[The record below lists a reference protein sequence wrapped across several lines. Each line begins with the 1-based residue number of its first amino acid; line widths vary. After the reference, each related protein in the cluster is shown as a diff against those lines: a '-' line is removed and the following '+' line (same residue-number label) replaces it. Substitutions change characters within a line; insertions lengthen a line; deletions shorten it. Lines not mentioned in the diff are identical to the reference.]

1 MRQIPCAFAR
11 VRIPLLR
18 AIAVVAAVVSGV
30 AVQAQPLPAGYPTK
44 PVRFVV
50 PYAAGGLPDTVA
62 RIVAQRLG
70 DRLGQSV
77 IIDNRPGANGGVAAA
92 ALAAAPADG
101 YTFLVT
107 DGSMFSIN
115 PLTYSKLTY
124 DAQRDFVAVAMIA
137 RAPLFL
143 ATHPKMP
150 VTSFRE
156 FVDYVKA
163 RPGQLNYGSSGIGS
177 THHLT
182 MEAMKAA
189 LGLDIKHIPFKGT
202 GQSVPALIGGQV
214 EMLFSAYPSLSGF
227 VKDNR
232 VRILASNA
240 AQRSP
245 QAPDVPTIAETI
257 PGFDFAV
264 IIGILAPTGTPP
276 AILQKISNEVV
287 AVTQMQDART
297 AFAAGGIE
305 PAGAGSDEY
314 SRAIA
319 AENER
324 MAKAF
329 HAAGMKK
336 E

>member
-1 MRQIPCAFAR
+1 MRQPPRASA
-11 VRIPLLR
+11 RIPFVRFL
-18 AIAVVAAVVSGV
+18 AVAAAALLGV
-30 AVQAQPLPAGYPTK
+30 AAQAQPLPAGYPSK
-44 PVRFVV
+44 PIRFVV

-77 IIDNRPGANGGVAAA
+77 VIDNRPGANGGVAAA
-92 ALAAAPADG
+92 ALTSAPADG
-101 YTFLVT
+101 YTFLLT

-143 ATHPKMP
+143 ASNPKMP
-150 VTSFRE
+150 VTNFRE
-156 FVDYVKA
+156 WVEYVKA

-182 MEAMKAA
+182 MEALKAA
-189 LGLDIKHIPFKGT
+189 LGLQITHVPFKGT

-232 VRILASNA
+232 VRILASNGP
-240 AQRSP
+240 QRSP

-264 IIGILAPTGTPP
+264 IIGLLAPAGTPP

-287 AVTQMQDART
+287 AVTQMADART

-305 PAGAGSDEY
+305 AAGAGSDEY
-314 SRAIA
+314 ARAIA